1 MVCKKIFVKVNSLNG
16 FKLNKKVKY
25 IGTLKVQ
32 TMSELYP

>member
-1 MVCKKIFVKVNSLNG
+1 MVCKNIFAKVNSLNG
-16 FKLNKKVKY
+16 SKLNKTVKY